1 MGPLLEEAKR
11 RPTESGPN
19 NAMSEQAILIAGGYG
34 VVGQRIA
41 AASAPDYPV
50 IVAGRHLGQAKA
62 ASAAIGHG
70 VRSRLIDATVEA
82 SIAAALEGVSTV
94 VSCIEQPQRRSCAR
108 LVQPGTVLTTLRP
121 TNRGRTFPGK

>member
-1 MGPLLEEAKR
+1 
-11 RPTESGPN
+11 
-19 NAMSEQAILIAGGYG
+19 MSEQPFSSRAATALSAN
-34 VVGQRIA
+34 VSPQRWP
-41 AASAPDYPV
+41 PDYPV
-50 IVAGRHLGQAKA
+50 IVAGQHLEQAKA
-62 ASAAIGHG
+62 ASVAIGHG
-70 VRSRLIDATVEA
+70 VRSRLIDVTVEA